1 MFDLQAFR
9 TLSSYYLLL
18 PGLDYDCV
26 FIALLS
32 SGGIVPR
39 FAANAFNAMSPG
51 KRSAAEVQ
59 KLVESSR
66 VGGIKRVFTLS
77 EGKLLIHFPHEM
89 LFVPEMTRF
98 EGVFPYPL
106 DDLWAMRTHAM
117 VQCFTLCDY
126 LTCYNRRPVS
136 GCNDR
141 AARYGSSEGTSRRS

>member
-1 MFDLQAFR
+1 VIWNLFHTF
-9 TLSSYYLLL
+9 SSYCLLL

-32 SGGIVPR
+32 SGGVVPR
-39 FAANAFNAMSPG
+39 FAAYAFNAMSPG

-59 KLVESSR
+59 KRVETSR

-77 EGKLLIHFPHEM
+77 EGKSLVYSPHEM
-89 LFVPEMTRF
+89 LHVPEMTRF

-117 VQCFTLCDY
+117 VKFFY
-126 LTCYNRRPVS
+126 SV
-136 GCNDR
+136 
-141 AARYGSSEGTSRRS
+141 